1 MTPRLFSLN
10 DAPFAGRTG
19 RGVIVAVVDSGVRA
33 PHPHVPRV
41 RGGVDLT
48 SRSEGTDFSDR
59 LGHGTAV
66 SAAIL
71 EKAPDAELLA
81 VKVFGSALATS
92 AETLARAIIWS
103 ARNGARLVNLSLG
116 TSNPQHSELLGAAVA
131 EANALGALVV
141 SAQELDGK
149 SWLPGSLS
157 DVAGVQVDWQ
167 CDRDAVVLV
176 AEPSSHDVIF
186 RASGFPR
193 PIPGVPRERNLS
205 GISFA
210 VANVTGF
217 LARLLESAPDIRSLE
232 NVKQHLSVR

>member
-1 MTPRLFSLN
+1 VTPRLFSLN
-10 DAPFAGRTG
+10 VAPFAGRTG
-19 RGVIVAVVDSGVRA
+19 RGVIVAVVDSGVHV
-33 PHPHVPRV
+33 PHPHVPAV
-41 RGGVDLT
+41 RGGIDLT
-48 SRSEGTDFSDR
+48 KPNGRADFSDR

-66 SAAIL
+66 SAAII

-103 ARNGARLVNLSLG
+103 AQNGARLVNLSLG
-116 TSNPQHSELLGAAVA
+116 TSNTQHAELLRDAVA
-131 EANALGALVV
+131 QASALGALVV
-141 SAQELDGK
+141 SARELDGQV
-149 SWLPGSLS
+149 WLPGALPL
-157 DVAGVQVDWQ
+157 VAGVEVDWA
-167 CDRDAVVLV
+167 CDRDTFTLA

-217 LARLLESAPDIRSLE
+217 LARLLEHAPGIRSLE
-232 NVKQHLSVR
+232 HVRQHLSVF

>member
-19 RGVIVAVVDSGVRA
+19 RGVIVAVVDSGVHA
-33 PHPHVPRV
+33 PHPHVPSV

-48 SRSEGTDFSDR
+48 SRDESAEFLDR

-71 EKAPDAELLA
+71 EKAPNAELLA

-92 AETLARAIIWS
+92 AETLARAILWS
-103 ARNGARLVNLSLG
+103 AQNGARLVNLSLG
-116 TSNPQHSELLGAAVA
+116 TSNPQHTELLRTAVA
-131 EANALGALVV
+131 QASALGALVV
-141 SAQELDGK
+141 SARELDGQ
-149 SWLPGSLS
+149 SWLPGSLPL
-157 DVAGVQVDWQ
+157 VAGVQVDWQ
-167 CDRDAVVLV
+167 CERDALALV
-176 AEPSSHDVIF
+176 AEPSSDNILF

-217 LARLLESAPDIRSLE
+217 LARLLEGTPELCSLE
-232 NVKQHLSVR
+232 NVRQHLSV

>member
-19 RGVIVAVVDSGVRA
+19 RGVIVAVVDSGVHV
-33 PHPHVPRV
+33 PHPHVPAV
-41 RGGVDLT
+41 RGGIDLT
-48 SRSEGTDFSDR
+48 KPEGRADFSDR

-66 SAAIL
+66 SAAIV

-103 ARNGARLVNLSLG
+103 AQNGARLVNLSLG
-116 TSNPQHSELLGAAVA
+116 TSNPEHTELLRDAVA
-131 EANALGALVV
+131 QASALGALVV
-141 SAQELDGK
+141 SARELDGQL
-149 SWLPGSLS
+149 WLPGSLPL
-157 DVAGVQVDWQ
+157 VAGVQVDWQ
-167 CDRDAVVLV
+167 CGRDVLAFV
-176 AEPSSHDVIF
+176 ADPSSHAVSF
-186 RASGFPR
+186 RASAFPR

-217 LARLLESAPDIRSLE
+217 LARLLEGAPEIRSLE
-232 NVKQHLSVR
+232 NVRQHLSVS